1 MTALL
6 LAYAAGGATV
16 IAWGAST
23 VVLLLAFSEA
33 VDPPYPD
40 PPQHPHHESEAVS

>member
-1 MTALL
+1 VTALL
-6 LAYAAGGATV
+6 IAYAAGGLTV
-16 IAWGAST
+16 VAWSAST
-23 VVLLLAFSEA
+23 VLLLLAFHEA

>member
-1 MTALL
+1 MITFLTGYLLGGMT
-6 LAYAAGGATV
+6 V
-16 IAWGAST
+16 VAWGAST